1 MGAGLRNKRN
11 KKIKSNLKCLLMIA
25 FTGLNS
31 VLLAEGQESQ
41 KSVLYANQK
50 SSLDRLNFTVELMTN
65 GTIRRTMPLD
75 DIKGIFGDHLVKV
88 SQLKDE
94 QELWTV
100 RFEPIPE
107 AKESDY
113 VMGFRGWY
121 VRFEIDKYKKLRN
134 YYISNMHK

>member
-1 MGAGLRNKRN
+1 
-11 KKIKSNLKCLLMIA
+11 MIA

>member
-11 KKIKSNLKCLLMIA
+11 KKMKSNLKCLLMIA

-134 YYISNMHK
+134 YYMSNMHK

>member
-11 KKIKSNLKCLLMIA
+11 KKMKSNLKCLLMIA

-65 GTIRRTMPLD
+65 GTIRRTMTLD

-107 AKESDY
+107 AKEPDY

>member
-11 KKIKSNLKCLLMIA
+11 KKMKSNLKCLLMIA